1 MDKAGSYAIQG
12 VGGFLVSEIRGSYTN
27 VVGLPLARALEVLVS
42 WGVIVPREKKSE

>member
-27 VVGLPLARALEVLVS
+27 VVGLPLARTLEVLLAWDTVR
-42 WGVIVPREKKSE
+42 PQKD